1 MGARRSHDGRRA
13 ASTAERSLVISLALA
28 DLAWLVFLLLARG
41 TAQVVAIVGMVVLAV
56 LSLGIGASVRWRRR
70 LPG

>member
-1 MGARRSHDGRRA
+1 
-13 ASTAERSLVISLALA
+13 VISLALA